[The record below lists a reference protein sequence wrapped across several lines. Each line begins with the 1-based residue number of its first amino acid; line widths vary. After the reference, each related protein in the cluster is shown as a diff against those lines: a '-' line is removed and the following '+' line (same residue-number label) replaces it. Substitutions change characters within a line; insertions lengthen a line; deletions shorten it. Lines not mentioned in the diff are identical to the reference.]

1 MPMRPLARLQSWL
14 RATFRRRDFEHRMQQ
29 EMQVHLEL
37 YEADLRRSGVPPD
50 EARRRAHAE
59 FGSVEAR
66 KDECRE
72 ASGLRVVDELRGDA
86 GYALR
91 LLRRAPAFTTV
102 AVLTVALGIAANA
115 AIFSVIYATFFEP
128 LPYRDPDRLVMVWSQ
143 YQERSPVSP
152 GDLVEWK
159 RRAAVFE
166 DLEAWGWWTTSVSFE
181 GRVEQMSIGPA
192 TPGFLPML
200 GYGHPLALG
209 RDFLEEEGTPGREH
223 VVILTHRVWRERLG
237 SDPAVVGRQI
247 RINRKPYTIVGVLGA
262 GPPDENAAQLW
273 VPFAFTPAQLA
284 EYSPRL
290 LVMGRLKPGVTLQQ
304 ANANMDAVSRE
315 VARTSPHSVPHRRA
329 SVQPFRNNFLS
340 DDTKRGLWLLLA
352 AVVFVLLIAC
362 ANVANLLLAR
372 GTARQR
378 ELAVR
383 ASLGAS
389 RRRIVRQ
396 LLVESVLLAIL
407 GGALG
412 VALASGLLHVI
423 VALMPPFMLPTEA
436 HVRMNLPILLFS
448 LAACGLSGILF
459 GAAPAWQAARTDVNE
474 VLKEGGRSL
483 GPAGSRLRHGLVVLE
498 FALALTLLAAG
509 GLAIRSLFTLT
520 NRDFGARIDRVLTFS
535 VPLDEDRFAAPAQIV
550 EFYRLLLERVG
561 ALPGVVS
568 ASASTGMPIRGPAAR
583 LPFSVAGRAPA
594 DPSTPS
600 VAGLTLVTPAHLDT
614 FGIRVTRGRAFTEGD
629 RQGTLR
635 VAIVNETLV
644 RRYFPDADPL
654 TQRLLVPE
662 IVPGVN
668 APTGPV
674 EWQIVGVRADVR
686 STNPENDGLAEID
699 LPFWQSPW
707 PYADIAVRTA
717 AEPGSV
723 SQAIARVV
731 QSIDGDLPV
740 ANVKTLD
747 QIVSESLVR
756 DRFNT
761 VLFASFAAAALL
773 LAAVGI
779 YGVMSFAVAQRTHEI
794 GLRMALGA
802 NRRHI
807 LHRIVREGMA
817 TATIGAAIGSVGAFY
832 AARTM
837 RGIVSGVTGIEVG
850 AYASVILVLLGAALV
865 ACIVPAARAAS
876 VDPIVAL
883 RQE

>member
-1 MPMRPLARLQSWL
+1 MRLLARLRSWL
-14 RATFRRRDFEHRMQQ
+14 RAAFRRRDFEGAVQQ

-37 YEADLRRSGVPPD
+37 YEADLRRAGVPPD
-50 EARRRAHAE
+50 EARHRARAE
-59 FGSVEAR
+59 FGSLEAR
-66 KDECRE
+66 KEECRE
-72 ASGLRVVDELRGDA
+72 ASGLHIVDEVRGDA
-86 GYALR
+86 AFALR
-91 LLRRAPAFTTV
+91 LLRRDPGFTTV
-102 AVLTVALGIAANA
+102 AVLTIALGIAANA

-128 LPYRDPDRLVMVWSQ
+128 LPYRDPDRLVMVWSHAP
-143 YQERSPVSP
+143 ERLPVSP
-152 GDLVEWK
+152 GDFVEWK
-159 RRAAVFE
+159 RQAAAFD
-166 DLEAWGWWTTSVSFE
+166 DLEAWGWWTASVSFE
-181 GRVEQMSIGPA
+181 TRVEQMSIGPA

-209 RDFLEEEGTPGREH
+209 RDFLDEEGTPGREQ

-237 SDPAVVGRQI
+237 SDPSVVGQQI

-262 GPPDENAAQLW
+262 GPADENQAQLW

-290 LVMGRLKPGVTLQQ
+290 LVMGRLKRGVTLQQ
-304 ANANMDAVSRE
+304 ANANMDTVSRE
-315 VARTSPHSVPHRRA
+315 VAKTSPQGVPHRRA

-340 DDTKRGLWLLLA
+340 ADTKRGLWLLLG

-372 GTARQR
+372 GSARRR

-389 RRRIVRQ
+389 RRRIVSQ
-396 LLVESVLLAIL
+396 LLVESVMLAIV
-407 GGALG
+407 GGAVG
-412 VALASGLLHVI
+412 VALASGLLQII

-436 HVRMNLPILLFS
+436 HVRMNMPILLFS

-459 GAAPAWQAARTDVNE
+459 GAAPAWQAARTDVND

-483 GPAGSRLRHGLVVLE
+483 GPAGSRLRQSLVVLE
-498 FALALTLLAAG
+498 FALAITLLSAG
-509 GLAIRSLFTLT
+509 GLAIRSLVTLA
-520 NRDFGARIDRVLTFS
+520 NRDLGVRIDRLLTFT
-535 VPLDEDRFAAPAQIV
+535 VPLDSDRFAAPAQIV

-568 ASASTGMPIRGPAAR
+568 ASASTGMAVRGPAGR
-583 LPFSVAGRAPA
+583 LPFSVVGRAPF
-594 DPSTPS
+594 DPSTAA
-600 VAGLTLVTPAHLDT
+600 VAGVTLVTPAYFDT
-614 FGIRVTRGRAFTEGD
+614 FGIKVTRGRAFMDSD
-629 RQGTLR
+629 REGTLR

-644 RRYFPDADPL
+644 RQYFPDVDPL
-654 TQRLLVPE
+654 TQRLLVSE
-662 IVPGVN
+662 IVPRVS
-668 APTGPV
+668 APTEPV
-674 EWQIVGVRADVR
+674 EWQIVGVRTDVR
-686 STNPENDGLAEID
+686 STNPESDGRAEID
-699 LPFWQSPW
+699 LPFWQTPW

-717 AEPGSV
+717 GEPGT
-723 SQAIARVV
+723 IAQTISRVV
-731 QSIDGDLPV
+731 QSIDADLPV
-740 ANVKTLD
+740 ANVKTMD

-761 VLFASFAAAALL
+761 ALFGSFAVAGLL
-773 LAAVGI
+773 LAGVGI

-802 NRRHI
+802 DRRHI
-807 LHRIVREGMA
+807 LRRIVREGLA
-817 TATIGAAIGSVGAFY
+817 TAAVGAAIGSVGAFY

-837 RGIVSGVTGIEVG
+837 RGVVSGVTGIEGG
-850 AYASVILVLLGAALV
+850 AYVAVVLMLLGAALV

-883 RQE
+883 RQD